1 MAYDLQLGDTRL
13 DCSGQFTHVMGVM
26 NLSPESRVSHSI
38 VSGREEALR
47 RAELFREIGV
57 GMIDLG
63 AQSSHFENRELS
75 VEEEWDRLAPVLESL
90 VDDGHL
96 VSVDSWKPEIAER
109 SVALGAVI
117 VNDTGG
123 LRDPQTRAAASRPG
137 VAAIALYIEAAN
149 PLQVQDLTVRH
160 SGGLGV
166 LERMRPFV
174 QELEASG
181 PQQLIV
187 DPGLSINYRSNYEE
201 YGLHQIDVIRSIASL
216 RELGHPVL
224 IPVPRKADTQRMLMY
239 LTLSIEYGAD
249 IIRVHDVEA
258 ACDLVGLM
266 GRSASAS

>member
-1 MAYDLQLGDTRL
+1 MSYELRLGDTRL
-13 DCSGQFTHVMGVM
+13 DCGGRYTHVMGVM
-26 NLSPESRVSHSI
+26 NLSPESRISHSI
-38 VSGREEALR
+38 VSGREEALS
-47 RAELFREIGV
+47 RAQFFREIGV
-57 GMIDLG
+57 AIIDLG

-75 VEEEWDRLAPVLESL
+75 ADEEWERLEPTLRAL

-96 VSVDSWKPEIAER
+96 VSVDSWKPEIAELAV
-109 SVALGAVI
+109 STGAVI

-123 LRDPQTRAAASRPG
+123 LRDPRTRAAATRAG
-137 VAAIALYIEAAN
+137 VAAIALYIEGKN
-149 PLQVQDLTVRH
+149 PLEVDDLTVRH
-160 SGGLGV
+160 SGGQGV

-174 QELEASG
+174 VELQASG
-181 PQQLIV
+181 LEQLIV

-224 IPVPRKADTQRMLMY
+224 IPVPRKADTHRMLMY

-266 GRSASAS
+266 GRAAPAS